1 MNKYYLILVIG
12 GITFGTAAIF
22 IRLSDLTPGMIAFF
36 RFFIAGIILSR
47 GRINLRKV
55 LTQWKTGA
63 LLSAHMILF
72 IASVYRTTIID
83 STVLVSTSPLFSLVL
98 APLAGIKNSR
108 KDVIA
113 GVVAFVGVLIMN
125 FPLNEGYLIGNVLA
139 ILSALTISMY
149 TILLSRVKDEDPL
162 TPAAYIYLMS
172 SVFSLPIMILQGV
185 GKINF
190 YSLLSL
196 VGLIVFPTLIG
207 HTSVVYSSGHVKP
220 QHIEVIGLLE
230 PVVATVLAFPI
241 FDQIPTLFEML
252 GGIVII
258 LSILTLLWNRW

>member
-1 MNKYYLILVIG
+1 
-12 GITFGTAAIF
+12 
-22 IRLSDLTPGMIAFF
+22 
-36 RFFIAGIILSR
+36 
-47 GRINLRKV
+47 
-55 LTQWKTGA
+55 
-63 LLSAHMILF
+63 
-72 IASVYRTTIID
+72 
-83 STVLVSTSPLFSLVL
+83 
-98 APLAGIKNSR
+98 
-108 KDVIA
+108 
-113 GVVAFVGVLIMN
+113 
-125 FPLNEGYLIGNVLA
+125 GNVLA